1 MSWKGSAVQTCPP
14 RVELPAGAQT
24 CGEQRI
30 WAVLST
36 AQEWVEVVLLWGF
49 VGWTLVLFFFF
60 YPRVLSILKP
70 KMGFVDSVNVT
81 SDISL

>member
-1 MSWKGSAVQTCPP
+1 M
-14 RVELPAGAQT
+14 
-24 CGEQRI
+24 
-30 WAVLST
+30 LST

-49 VGWTLVLFFFF
+49 VGWTLVLFFIF
-60 YPRVLSILKP
+60 YPHVLSILKP